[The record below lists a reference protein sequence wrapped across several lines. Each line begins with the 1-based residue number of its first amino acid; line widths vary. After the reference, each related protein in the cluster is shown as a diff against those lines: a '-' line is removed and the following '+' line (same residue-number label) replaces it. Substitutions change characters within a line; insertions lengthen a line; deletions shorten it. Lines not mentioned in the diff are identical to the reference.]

1 MIFTTHCLATRVPV
15 SAAPPRRVQPRLSSS
30 VAAVRGVGQRVVP
43 ALVETAIGLGNAGV
57 TAVTQLGRAVPPV
70 VEESAA
76 HMHHMVS
83 EHIAPAA
90 KASMQVK
97 YYEEHS
103 LLIAHTSL

>member
-97 YYEEHS
+97 FYK
-103 LLIAHTSL
+103 

>member
-1 MIFTTHCLATRVPV
+1 MTSRDHNDA
-15 SAAPPRRVQPRLSSS
+15 
-30 VAAVRGVGQRVVP
+30 
-43 ALVETAIGLGNAGV
+43 
-57 TAVTQLGRAVPPV
+57 TQLGRAVPPV

-97 YYEEHS
+97 SYEYQS
-103 LLIAHTSL
+103 LLIAHTSI